1 METPTTTKPEFH
13 DVMAVAKTA
22 TVLVG
27 SYKSVLEKLNELYP
41 LEVKSE
47 TNPTPK
53 FYSDMTFEAQLNKL
67 LNYNKYKSSHFVY
80 GIMYYHQTD
89 SSPERAQLAKA
100 MNIPEDVQSYRIQ
113 RVELHR

>member
-1 METPTTTKPEFH
+1 MDTPVTQPSEH
-13 DVMAVAKTA
+13 DVMAIARTA

-41 LEVKSE
+41 LEVKSD

-53 FYSDMTFEAQLNKL
+53 FYSDMSFEAQLNKL
-67 LNYNKYKSSHFVY
+67 LNYNKYKNSHFVY
-80 GIMYYHQTD
+80 GIMYYHQSD
-89 SSPERAQLAKA
+89 SSPERAQMAKD
-100 MNIPEDVQSYRIQ
+100 MNIPETVVSYRIQ

>member
-67 LNYNKYKSSHFVY
+67 LNYNKYKSILSMASCTIIKQIHLPREL
-80 GIMYYHQTD
+80 
-89 SSPERAQLAKA
+89 SSQ
-100 MNIPEDVQSYRIQ
+100 RI
-113 RVELHR
+113 

>member
-1 METPTTTKPEFH
+1 METATSTKPEY
-13 DVMAVAKTA
+13 DVMAVARTA

-67 LNYNKYKSSHFVY
+67 LNFNKYKNSHFVY
-80 GIMYYHQTD
+80 GIIYYHQTEL
-89 SSPERAQLAKA
+89 SPERIQAAKD
-100 MNIPEDVQSYRIQ
+100 MNIPDDVQSYRIQ